1 MKITR
6 KAYYTINFILL
17 FTVLFLSFG
26 VATWLM
32 YRDQKST
39 AKEKTRI
46 LTEQV
51 RDDLNETLEQVE
63 VVSRSMFL
71 NEDFQDLVDDIYSDV
86 SIQQISAHF
95 NLFMQ
100 MSNLYKNAIYI
111 PRDVNGE
118 IDIENTVSY
127 FSMNYELQYNL
138 TQIVALA
145 DLTENQSGKNF
156 FTKIYYFDGTIT
168 PYYAVARNVYDV
180 RPESYLKKMGIGIV
194 FFSAGNL
201 VDMVND
207 YCLTLD
213 GLQFGVFDETSCVFA
228 SNQFPTEYEKRGGY
242 SQTVAPLDRFSWR
255 IVGVFDDSMVWYNMK
270 ENFVILVV
278 VMSVAGLSC
287 IFLAVFVNKKSSKSL
302 DYLFNSFSNFS
313 NNKVVEVI
321 PPSDD
326 AEVNQVIDRFNG
338 LVHSFKNLNDEM
350 LKQKNRELKL
360 ELRNAEYMLDSLH
373 SQINKHFL
381 INILSMVRAHINSG
395 EAEKAKETVEELSEF
410 LRMVLTTDGKSTV
423 KQELDMI
430 RSYLKIQVLRYPRI
444 KVEIEC
450 DEEYADVMI
459 PKMILQPVIENAFVH
474 GLQNKVG
481 EIRVVCRMKKEF
493 VLFFIIDN
501 GQGVDADRVR
511 EINRCLKEGKK
522 LEVSS
527 GNGIALN
534 NIEQRLKLFSGKK
547 SVIRMF
553 SKKGHG
559 TIVMLKIHKGE

>member
-17 FTVLFLSFG
+17 FTVLFLSFL
-26 VATWLM
+26 VATVIM
-32 YRDQKST
+32 YRDQEST
-39 AKEKTRI
+39 AKEKARI

-51 RDDLNETLEQVE
+51 RDDLNETLGQVE

-71 NEDFQDLVDDIYSDV
+71 NEDFQELADGVYSDEA
-86 SIQQISAHF
+86 IQKMSAHF

-100 MSNLYKNAIYI
+100 MSNFYKNAIYI
-111 PRDVNGE
+111 PRNDNGE
-118 IDIENTVSY
+118 IEIENAVSY

-138 TQIVALA
+138 TNIVALA
-145 DLTENQSGKNF
+145 DLEENQSGKNF
-156 FTKIYYFDGTIT
+156 FTKIYYFDGANTA
-168 PYYAVARNVYDV
+168 YYAVARNVYDV
-180 RPESYLKKMGIGIV
+180 RAESYLEKMGIGIV
-194 FFSAGNL
+194 FFGAGNL

-213 GLQFGVFDETSCVFA
+213 GLHFGVFDEQSCVFA
-228 SNQFPTEYEKRGGY
+228 SNHFPENFGSKSGY
-242 SQTVAPLDRFSWR
+242 SQTVVPLEKYSWR
-255 IVGVFDDSMVWYNMK
+255 IVGVFDDSMVWHNMK
-270 ENFVILVV
+270 ENFIILVV
-278 VMSVAGLSC
+278 VMSIAGLSC
-287 IFLAVFVNKKSSKSL
+287 IFLAVFVNKKSAKSL

-313 NNKVVEVI
+313 NNKVVEII

-326 AEVNQVIDRFNG
+326 EEVNQVIGSFNG

-350 LKQKNRELKL
+350 LKQKNRELQL

-395 EAEKAKETVEELSEF
+395 EAAKAKETIEELSEF
-410 LRMVLTTDGKSTV
+410 LRMVLTTDRTSTV
-423 KQELDMI
+423 EQELAMI
-430 RSYLKIQVLRYPRI
+430 RSYLKIQVLRYPRVE
-444 KVEIEC
+444 VEIEC
-450 DEEYADVMI
+450 DEEYADVLI
-459 PKMILQPVIENAFVH
+459 PKMILQPVIENAFIH

-481 EIRVVCRMKKEF
+481 KIKIVCRMKKEF
-493 VLFFIIDN
+493 ICFFVIDN
-501 GQGVDADRVR
+501 GQGVDSMKVR
-511 EINRCLKEGKK
+511 EINRCLREGKK
-522 LEVSS
+522 IEFAS

-547 SVIRMF
+547 SIIRMI